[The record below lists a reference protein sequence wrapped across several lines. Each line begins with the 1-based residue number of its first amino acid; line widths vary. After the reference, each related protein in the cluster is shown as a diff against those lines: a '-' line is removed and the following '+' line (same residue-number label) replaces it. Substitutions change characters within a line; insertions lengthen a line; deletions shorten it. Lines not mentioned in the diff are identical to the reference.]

1 METPRTV
8 SGKLRVVIHY
18 LLRIKMSENLNWTRT
33 FNYSRVKISIFRKK
47 KACHPSCRLAKEGR
61 LPVPTI
67 EFSFFD
73 RPARRPVNVLS
84 GSYHTVTLKQITRHH
99 AGKMSICLTLN

>member
-1 METPRTV
+1 M
-8 SGKLRVVIHY
+8 HY
-18 LLRIKMSENLNWTRT
+18 LLWIKMTENLNWTRT

-47 KACHPSCRLAKEGR
+47 NAYHLCCRLGKEQR
-61 LPVPTI
+61 LPVPII

-84 GSYHTVTLKQITRHH
+84 GSHHNVTFKHVTRHP
-99 AGKMSICLTLN
+99 ASKISICLTSNQEGTKPERLNFV